1 MENRRTFTRILF
13 SLNATLTIDQEKQP
27 VSLHDIS
34 ISGALIKCSNEA
46 PPKKKQTGWLH
57 FSLNDEDST
66 VAMQVSVVH
75 TKRNEQN
82 TEIGLDCH
90 AIDLDSISIL
100 RRLIELNLGDSNQ
113 LDKELSELSYSQE

>member
-13 SLNATLTIDQEKQP
+13 SLDATLTIDQEEHP

-34 ISGALIKCSNEA
+34 ISGALIKCSNETS
-46 PPKKKQTGWLH
+46 PKKNKTGWLH
-57 FSLNDEDST
+57 FSLNGEDSK
-66 VAMQVSVVH
+66 VAMQVTVVH
-75 TKRNEQN
+75 TKATEQN
-82 TEIGLDCH
+82 TEVGLDCH
-90 AIDLDSISIL
+90 AIDLNSISIL